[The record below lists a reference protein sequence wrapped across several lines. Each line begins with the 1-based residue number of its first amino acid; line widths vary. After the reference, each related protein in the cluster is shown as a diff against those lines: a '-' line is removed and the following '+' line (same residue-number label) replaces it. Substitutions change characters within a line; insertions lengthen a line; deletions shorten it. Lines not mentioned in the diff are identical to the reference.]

1 MGGKRKQSLMYAL
14 INWEPGVKTTTL
26 KRIFNSKRVV
36 AGEPESER

>member
-1 MGGKRKQSLMYAL
+1 MGEQIEQYLISAP

-36 AGEPESER
+36 AGEPDSER